1 MTKKQLPV
9 VITINQQ
16 KGGTGKST
24 ITKNLSSYYAIEENA
39 KVLVIDGDSNGYLTQ
54 LFGDKYIRSTGNIG
68 ELLKP
73 KNINTDQQ
81 NNVKLDFVKV
91 HKNIDLIPFDPYLD
105 KKQNVLLTHQNINYI
120 MLRWFALN
128 KEMLRQYDYI
138 FIDTHN
144 DFNVFTKIAISISHL
159 VLSPLDPVLNY
170 EKAQWKMNH
179 EFNNIFT
186 EITNQITGESFVQA
200 ELYVIGNKVRH
211 NTNRDKEFLNYI
223 QNMDNYLTWFP
234 NKELFALASN
244 EIISMKDMIN
254 KDKNKHKHENFYAQY
269 KEAIQE
275 IDKII
280 KSK

>member
-1 MTKKQLPV
+1 
-9 VITINQQ
+9 
-16 KGGTGKST
+16 
-24 ITKNLSSYYAIEENA
+24 
-39 KVLVIDGDSNGYLTQ
+39 
-54 LFGDKYIRSTGNIG
+54 
-68 ELLKP
+68 
-73 KNINTDQQ
+73 
-81 NNVKLDFVKV
+81 VKV

-105 KKQNVLLTHQNINYI
+105 KKQNVLLTQQNINYI

>member
-1 MTKKQLPV
+1 
-9 VITINQQ
+9 
-16 KGGTGKST
+16 
-24 ITKNLSSYYAIEENA
+24 
-39 KVLVIDGDSNGYLTQ
+39 
-54 LFGDKYIRSTGNIG
+54 
-68 ELLKP
+68 
-73 KNINTDQQ
+73 
-81 NNVKLDFVKV
+81 VKV

-105 KKQNVLLTHQNINYI
+105 KKQNVLLTQQTISYI

>member
-1 MTKKQLPV
+1 MSEKELPV
-9 VITINQQ
+9 VVTINQQ

-24 ITKNLSSYYAIEENA
+24 ITKNLSSYYAIEEDA
-39 KVLVIDGDSNGYLTQ
+39 KVLVIDGDSNGYLTE
-54 LFGDKYIRSTGNIG
+54 LFGNEYVRNTGNIG

-73 KNINTDQQ
+73 KNVNTDSQ

-105 KKQNVLLTHQNINYI
+105 KKEYILLTYQNINYI

-128 KEMLRQYDYI
+128 KEQLRKYDYI

-144 DFNVFTKIAISISHL
+144 DFNIFTKIAISISHI

-179 EFNNIFT
+179 EFNNVFK
-186 EITNQITGESFVQA
+186 EITNQITGESFVKA

-211 NTNRDKEFLNYI
+211 NTNRDKEFLDYI
-223 QNMDNYLTWFP
+223 QKMDNYLTWFP

-244 EIISMKDMIN
+244 KIISMHDMIN
-254 KDKNKHKHENFYAQY
+254 KDNNRHKHDNFYKQY
-269 KEAIQE
+269 KEAIQK
-275 IDKII
+275 IDKIL
-280 KSK
+280 KAK

>member
-120 MLRWFALN
+120 MLGWFALN

-159 VLSPLDPVLNY
+159 VLSPLDPVLHY
-170 EKAQWKMNH
+170 EKAQLKMNH

-186 EITNQITGESFVQA
+186 EITTQITGESFVQA